1 MTTFVLVPG
10 AWSGAWLWEPVTR
23 ELRARGHEVHP
34 VTLPGLS
41 AHSAEPAA
49 GVTLAEHVAAVREV
63 LASLELHDVVLAG
76 HSYAGIVTGQVAAAE
91 PERVAHAVF
100 VDANL
105 PVAGES
111 MIGGFT
117 PEGRRHM
124 REVIAAN
131 GGMWPPLTV
140 ADLAEYG
147 FEGPQAELFVSRAV
161 AHPGLTVTEPAVLA
175 RPLAQLQATYVN
187 CTVPN
192 PAMHPTAAAMSG
204 VPGWTFTE
212 IATGHWPM
220 LTASEELS
228 EILLKAG

>member
-10 AWSGAWLWEPVTR
+10 AWGGAWLWDAVTR
-23 ELRARGHEVHP
+23 DLTARGHEVHP

-41 AHSAEPAA
+41 AHAAEPAT
-49 GVTLAEHVAAVREV
+49 GVTLAEHVAAVRE
-63 LASLELHDVVLAG
+63 LLTSLDLSEVVLAG

-105 PVAGES
+105 PVEGES
-111 MIGGFT
+111 LVGSFS
-117 PEGRRHM
+117 PEGQVFMH
-124 REVIAAN
+124 ELFAAN
-131 GGMWPPLTV
+131 DGMWPPP
-140 ADLAEYG
+140 ARDELAG
-147 FEGPQAELFVSRAV
+147 MGLDGPQAELFASRAV
-161 AHPGLTVTEPAVLA
+161 AHPGLTATDPAVLA
-175 RPLAQLQATYVN
+175 RPLASLRATYVN

-192 PAMHPTAAAMSG
+192 PGMVPAAAAMRET
-204 VPGWTFTE
+204 PGWTFTE

-220 LTASEELS
+220 LTAPEELA